1 MRMILTHRLEI
12 TVKWNYGHEQSEA
25 MPVDSCLIF
34 YSCKGCGMTLRP
46 ATGDCC
52 TFCTFGSVACPPKQK
67 QTMNMA

>member
-1 MRMILTHRLEI
+1 MILTHRLEI

-46 ATGDCC
+46 ATGDC
-52 TFCTFGSVACPPKQK
+52 
-67 QTMNMA
+67 